1 MVSQHHDVIIIGA
14 GLAGLCCAIR
24 LHQADRSVLLLEAT
38 DRVGGRV
45 RSDVVDGFVLDH
57 GFQVLLTA
65 YPACQQLLDYES
77 LQLRAFEPGA
87 LVRCGGNFSLLGDPW
102 RRPTQALATALSPV
116 GTFADKLR
124 IAKLRSRSQQGS
136 LEDLYQREQR
146 TAIAELERLG
156 FTTKMID
163 HFFRP
168 FLGGV
173 FLDESLAVSSRLLEF
188 VFRMFATG
196 EIAIPAGGMAA
207 IPRQLADRLPGDSIR
222 LSTTVGELDGRT
234 VRLTDG
240 TELSADSVVVAT
252 ESSASARLL
261 GRDELNTPWAS
272 TTTFYY
278 AADRVPDDRKLLILR
293 GDERGPIQTAVVIS
307 NVAPE
312 YAPEGKSLISV
323 SVSEGESTD
332 DLAALDA
339 SIRAQLGNWFGDEVN
354 AWRQLR
360 IYEVPYALPC
370 CSLEPVL
377 ADVEASS
384 FGGEANVFV
393 CGDHRETPSIQ
404 GAMNSGLRVADAIL
418 SRSRP
423 RSSR

>member
-1 MVSQHHDVIIIGA
+1 VSANHDVIIIGA

-65 YPACQQLLDYES
+65 YPACRQLLDYDS
-77 LQLRAFEPGA
+77 LELRAFEPGA
-87 LVRCGGNFSLLGDPW
+87 LVRCGGKFSVLGDPW
-102 RRPTQALATALSPV
+102 RRPTQAIATALSPV
-116 GTFADKLR
+116 GTFADKIR
-124 IAKLRSRSQQGS
+124 IAKLRRRSQQGS
-136 LEDLYQREQR
+136 LADLYERENV
-146 TAIAELERLG
+146 TAITKLERLG
-156 FTTKMID
+156 FTPAMID
-163 HFFRP
+163 QFFRP

-196 EIAIPAGGMAA
+196 DIAIPAGGMAA
-207 IPRQLADRLPGDSIR
+207 IPHQLADQLPEDSIR
-222 LSTTVGELDGRT
+222 LSTTVAKLDGRS

-240 TELSADSVVVAT
+240 GEMSADHVVVAT
-252 ESSASARLL
+252 ESSAAARLL
-261 GRDELNTPWAS
+261 GRDDLNTQWAS

-278 AADRVPDDRKLLILR
+278 AADRVPDERKLLILR
-293 GDERGPIQTAVVIS
+293 GDESGPIQTAVVIS

-312 YAPEGKSLISV
+312 YAPAGKSLISV
-323 SVSEGESTD
+323 SVSQGESTD
-332 DLAALDA
+332 DLEALDA
-339 SIRAQLGNWFGDEVN
+339 SIRAQLRTWFGDGVD
-354 AWRQLR
+354 AWRRLR

-377 ADVEASS
+377 ADVEAAS
-384 FGGEANVFV
+384 FGGAANVFV

-418 SRSRP
+418 SRDAAG
-423 RSSR
+423 RSH

>member
-1 MVSQHHDVIIIGA
+1 
-14 GLAGLCCAIR
+14 
-24 LHQADRSVLLLEAT
+24 
-38 DRVGGRV
+38 
-45 RSDVVDGFVLDH
+45 
-57 GFQVLLTA
+57 
-65 YPACQQLLDYES
+65 
-77 LQLRAFEPGA
+77 
-87 LVRCGGNFSLLGDPW
+87 
-102 RRPTQALATALSPV
+102 
-116 GTFADKLR
+116 
-124 IAKLRSRSQQGS
+124 
-136 LEDLYQREQR
+136 
-146 TAIAELERLG
+146 
-156 FTTKMID
+156 MID

-196 EIAIPAGGMAA
+196 DIAIPAGGMAA
-207 IPRQLADRLPGDSIR
+207 IPRQLADQLPEDSIR
-222 LSTTVGELDGRT
+222 LSTTVAQLAGRS

-261 GRDELNTPWAS
+261 GRDDLDTPWTS

-312 YAPEGKSLISV
+312 YAPQGKSLISV
-323 SVSEGESTD
+323 SLSEGESTD
-332 DLAALDA
+332 DLEALDA
-339 SIRAQLGNWFGDEVN
+339 SIRAQLGNWFGDDVH
-354 AWRQLR
+354 AWRRLR

-377 ADVEASS
+377 ASVEASS

-418 SRSRP
+418 ARSP
-423 RSSR
+423 RSNSS